1 MTSEPQHSLTV
12 PVLYYH
18 LIVPAPPPSPFRKVT
33 VPPGRF
39 ARQLCTLRWLGWRSI
54 TLDEFTDH
62 LEDGTRPEGR
72 RVAITFDDGHA
83 DNATTALPLLK
94 AAGFGATVFVTAGA
108 IGGRL
113 RLRSSLTP
121 EGEPIVSPDQI
132 RQMAEGGMDVQSHG
146 MTHRNLADLTA
157 AEAREEIVRSKEILE
172 QITEKPVRYFAYPF
186 GSFKPAHLELL
197 AEAGYR
203 AAFSTVRG
211 KRHTLAERY
220 CLKRIPV
227 HHERSLAGFIQYL
240 YFKSYARAQAQLD
253 RMRSAEG
260 GGRSAEKQKSAEHGI
275 GADND

>member
-1 MTSEPQHSLTV
+1 MTPDPQYRLTV

-18 LIVPAPPPSPFRKVT
+18 LITAAPPPSPFRKIT

-39 ARQLCTLRWLGWRSI
+39 ARQLRVLRWLGWRSI
-54 TLDEFTDH
+54 GLDEFMDH
-62 LEDGTRPEGR
+62 LEAGTHPAGR

-83 DNATTALPLLK
+83 DNATTALPLLR
-94 AAGFGATVFVTAGA
+94 AAGFGATVFVAAGA

-113 RLRSSLTP
+113 HLNASPTP
-121 EGEPIVSPDQI
+121 EGEPIVTPDQI
-132 RQMAEGGMDVQSHG
+132 RQMIREGMDVQSHG
-146 MTHRNLADLTA
+146 MTHRNLADLPP

-172 QITEKPVRYFAYPF
+172 QITERPVRYFAHPY
-186 GSFKPAHLELL
+186 GSFKPAHLEML

-211 KRHTLAERY
+211 KRHSLAERF

-227 HHERSLAGFIQYL
+227 HFERSLPGFLQYL

-253 RMRSAEG
+253 RMRSAECAT
-260 GGRSAEKQKSAEHGI
+260 RNAEKEPKGCGE
-275 GADND
+275 